1 MSRIK
6 KKFEDL
12 SQNNRRALIPFI
24 TAGDPN
30 LEVTLKLMSALVD
43 SGSDIIE
50 LGIPFSDPIADGP
63 TIQRASERALVGE
76 TSLSN
81 VLDLVKTFRETDRET
96 PVVLMGYANPIEALG
111 VDVFVARAAEVGVD
125 GVLVVDYPPEE
136 SVTLNLALKN
146 HQIDSIFLLAPTT
159 LEARITDVAAL
170 ATGYVY
176 YVSLKGVTGAGHLD
190 IEDVSKRVEQI
201 KKHVKV
207 PVGVGFGIRDGET
220 ASAVAQVSDAVVI
233 GSRLVEE
240 IEQSEAE
247 NIIKNVEGF
256 IRSIRKAIDQV

>member
-1 MSRIK
+1 
-6 KKFEDL
+6 
-12 SQNNRRALIPFI
+12 
-24 TAGDPN
+24 
-30 LEVTLKLMSALVD
+30 
-43 SGSDIIE
+43 
-50 LGIPFSDPIADGP
+50 
-63 TIQRASERALVGE
+63 
-76 TSLSN
+76 
-81 VLDLVKTFRETDRET
+81 VLDLVKTFRETDQET
-96 PVVLMGYANPIEALG
+96 PIVLMGYANPIEALG
-111 VDVFVARAAEVGVD
+111 VDIFVARAAEVGVD

-190 IEDVSKRVEQI
+190 VEDVSKRVEQI

-220 ASAVAQVSDAVVI
+220 ARAVAQVSDAVVI

-240 IEQSEAE
+240 IEQSDVT
-247 NIIKNVEGF
+247 NIVKNVEGF
-256 IRSIRKAIDQV
+256 IRSIRKAID

>member
-63 TIQRASERALVGE
+63 TIQRASERALAGE

-111 VDVFVARAAEVGVD
+111 VDAFVARAAEVGVD

-136 SVTLNLALKN
+136 SSALNLALKEN
-146 HQIDSIFLLAPTT
+146 QIDSIFLLAPTT

-176 YVSLKGVTGAGHLD
+176 YVSLKGVTGACHLD

-220 ASAVAQVSDAVVI
+220 ARAVAQVSDAVVI

>member
-1 MSRIK
+1 
-6 KKFEDL
+6 L
-12 SQNNRRALIPFI
+12 
-24 TAGDPN
+24 
-30 LEVTLKLMSALVD
+30 
-43 SGSDIIE
+43 
-50 LGIPFSDPIADGP
+50 
-63 TIQRASERALVGE
+63 
-76 TSLSN
+76 
-81 VLDLVKTFRETDRET
+81 VLDFFFQAEDGIRGKLVTGVQTCA
-96 PVVLMGYANPIEALG
+96 LPI
-111 VDVFVARAAEVGVD
+111 
-125 GVLVVDYPPEE
+125 
-136 SVTLNLALKN
+136 
-146 HQIDSIFLLAPTT
+146 
-159 LEARITDVAAL
+159 L

-220 ASAVAQVSDAVVI
+220 ARAVAQVSDAVVI

>member
-63 TIQRASERALVGE
+63 TIQRASERALAGE

-111 VDVFVARAAEVGVD
+111 VDAFVARAAEGGVD

-136 SVTLNLALKN
+136 SSALNLALKEK
-146 HQIDSIFLLAPTT
+146 QIDSICILAPTT
-159 LEARITDVAAL
+159 VEARRTDVAAVP
-170 ATGYVY
+170 TG
-176 YVSLKGVTGAGHLD
+176 
-190 IEDVSKRVEQI
+190 
-201 KKHVKV
+201 
-207 PVGVGFGIRDGET
+207 
-220 ASAVAQVSDAVVI
+220 
-233 GSRLVEE
+233 
-240 IEQSEAE
+240 
-247 NIIKNVEGF
+247 
-256 IRSIRKAIDQV
+256 

>member
-1 MSRIK
+1 MKVNQHHYLIK
-6 KKFEDL
+6 AF
-12 SQNNRRALIPFI
+12 S
-24 TAGDPN
+24 
-30 LEVTLKLMSALVD
+30 VSALFFL
-43 SGSDIIE
+43 
-50 LGIPFSDPIADGP
+50 LG
-63 TIQRASERALVGE
+63 Q
-76 TSLSN
+76 
-81 VLDLVKTFRETDRET
+81 
-96 PVVLMGYANPIEALG
+96 
-111 VDVFVARAAEVGVD
+111 ARADFVLKAECEVGVD

-136 SVTLNLALKN
+136 SSALNLALKEN
-146 HQIDSIFLLAPTT
+146 QIDSIFLLAPTT

-220 ASAVAQVSDAVVI
+220 ARAVAQVSDAVVI

>member
-6 KKFEDL
+6 NKFEEI
-12 SQNNRRALIPFI
+12 SQNNRKALIPFI

-30 LEVTLKLMSALVD
+30 LETTLSLMSALVE

-63 TIQRASERALVGE
+63 TIQRASERALAGK

-81 VLDLVKTFRETDRET
+81 VLDIVKTFREKDQKT
-96 PVVLMGYANPIEALG
+96 PIVLMGYANPIEALG
-111 VDVFVARAAEVGVD
+111 VDAFVARAAEVGVD

-136 SVTLNLALKN
+136 SAALNQALKEN
-146 HQIDSIFLLAPTT
+146 EIDSIFLLAPTT
-159 LEARITDVAAL
+159 LEARITEVAAL

-190 IEDVSKRVEQI
+190 LEDVSKRVEQI

-220 ASAVAQVSDAVVI
+220 ARAVAQLSDAVVI

-240 IEQSEAE
+240 IEQSDAKS
-247 NIIKNVEGF
+247 IVTNVEGF
-256 IRSIRKAIDQV
+256 IRSIRKAIDHE